1 MYEMK
6 KLRREIIC
14 MNEMMTI
21 NLERD
26 EQKEERHSP
35 EEGECLFIIEGDA
48 CCYITPSSRNFS
60 CHFHAEAR
68 TSSSLASAFQPNTWL
83 A

>member
-35 EEGECLFIIEGDA
+35 
-48 CCYITPSSRNFS
+48 FS
-60 CHFHAEAR
+60 EN
-68 TSSSLASAFQPNTWL
+68 AFL
-83 A
+83 